1 MDDKIRLIPT
11 DERMER
17 GNMIRAPVY
26 DSARDVYARAYS
38 VGMREFYDASNAGL
52 NLAAKF
58 DVWAHEY
65 KGELIVKWRDREY
78 DVARAYRNG
87 DKIELGCT
95 LRSERNNNGID

>member
-1 MDDKIRLIPT
+1 MNDKIRLIPT
-11 DERMER
+11 DEHMER

-65 KGELIVKWRDREY
+65 KGELIVRWRDREY
-78 DVARAYRNG
+78 DVARAYKNG
-87 DKIELGCT
+87 DRIELGCT

>member
-1 MDDKIRLIPT
+1 
-11 DERMER
+11 
-17 GNMIRAPVY
+17 MIRAPVY
-26 DSARDVYARAYS
+26 DSAHDVYARAYS

-65 KGELIVKWRDREY
+65 KGELIVKWHDREY
-78 DVARAYRNG
+78 DVARAYKNG

>member
-1 MDDKIRLIPT
+1 MNDKIRLIPT

-17 GNMIRAPVY
+17 GNMIRAPIY
-26 DSARDVYARAYS
+26 DRARDVYARAYS

-65 KGELIVKWRDREY
+65 NGELIVKWQGREY
-78 DVARAYRNG
+78 DVARAYKNG

>member
-1 MDDKIRLIPT
+1 MNDKIRLIPT

-17 GNMIRAPVY
+17 GNMIRAPIY
-26 DSARDVYARAYS
+26 DRARDVYARAYS

-65 KGELIVKWRDREY
+65 KGELIVKWQGREY
-78 DVARAYRNG
+78 DVSRTYKNG
-87 DKIELGCT
+87 DKVELGCT
-95 LRSERNNNGID
+95 LRSERGYYGRD